1 MALAKRKKRIRPKYK
16 TVETKIKDLQLIE
29 TRRKQIAEGA
39 IKVFVAKGYHKATV
53 REIVEASGLT
63 MGSMYNY
70 VRTKED
76 IMYLVYD
83 YVTRALRDDLM
94 IAISSV
100 DDPKKQLK
108 AALKHNLEAVN
119 RHSDVIM
126 FLYQASGSL
135 DRESLHDVLAR
146 ETEYIEIF
154 EDLVRKSL
162 AGRQASE
169 FKIKLAADILS
180 YLGVIVTLR
189 RWSLKRRYKSMDEVL
204 DGIFD
209 FMLHGLEFLID
220 DNSRQQ
226 EVPAGEK

>member
-1 MALAKRKKRIRPKYK
+1 MARIKQKKSLKPRHKM
-16 TVETKIKDLQLIE
+16 VETRIKDLQLIE
-29 TRRKQIAEGA
+29 QRRRQIAEGA
-39 IKVFVAKGYHKATV
+39 IKLFVAKGYHKATV

-76 IMYLVYD
+76 IIFLVYD

-100 DDPKKQLK
+100 DDPKNQLK

-162 AGRQASE
+162 AGRQVSE
-169 FKIKLAADILS
+169 FKLKLAADILS

-189 RWSLKRRYKSMDEVL
+189 RWSLKRRFESMDEVL
-204 DGIFD
+204 DGILD
-209 FMLHGLEFLID
+209 FMLRGLEFLTD
-220 DNSRQQ
+220 EGVQRPSLTAR
-226 EVPAGEK
+226 EE

>member
-1 MALAKRKKRIRPKYK
+1 MARIKQKKTVRPKHK
-16 TVETKIKDLQLIE
+16 TVETRIKDLQLIE
-29 TRRKQIAEGA
+29 MRRKQIAEGA
-39 IKVFVAKGYHKATV
+39 IKVFVAKGYHRATV

-76 IMYLVYD
+76 IMYLVYE
-83 YVTRALRDDLM
+83 YVTSALRDDLM

-100 DDPKKQLK
+100 DNPRNQLK

-135 DRESLHDVLAR
+135 DKESLHDVLAR

-189 RWSLKRRYKSMDEVL
+189 RWSLKRRFKSNDEVL
-204 DGIFD
+204 NGILD
-209 FMLHGLEFLID
+209 FILHGLEFLSD
-220 DNSRQQ
+220 EEGRAPS
-226 EVPAGEK
+226 VPAREK

>member
-1 MALAKRKKRIRPKYK
+1 MSLKKKKKIVRSKLK
-16 TVETKIKDLQLIE
+16 TVETRIKDLQLIE

-39 IKVFVAKGYHKATV
+39 IRVFVAKGYHKATV

-76 IMYLVYD
+76 IMYLVYE

-94 IAISSV
+94 LAITSV
-100 DDPKKQLK
+100 DDPRKQLK
-108 AALKHNLEAVN
+108 AALKHNLDAVN

-135 DRESLHDVLAR
+135 DAEGLHDVLSR

-162 AGRQASE
+162 AGRPASE
-169 FKIKLAADILS
+169 FKVKLAADILS

-189 RWSLKRRYKSMDEVL
+189 RWSLRRRFESTDEVL
-204 DGIFD
+204 DGILD
-209 FMLHGLEFLID
+209 FMLHGLEFLTD
-220 DNSRQQ
+220 EGVRRPS
-226 EVPAGEK
+226 VPSGGK

>member
-1 MALAKRKKRIRPKYK
+1 MARSKQKRAVRPKYK
-16 TVETKIKDLQLIE
+16 TVETRIKDLQLIE

-76 IMYLVYD
+76 IIYLVYE
-83 YVTRALRDDLM
+83 YVTRALRDSLM

-100 DDPKKQLK
+100 DDPKNQLE
-108 AALKHNLEAVN
+108 AALKHNLEALN
-119 RHSDVIM
+119 QHSDVIM
-126 FLYQASGSL
+126 FLYQSSGYL
-135 DRESLHDVLAR
+135 DRESIHDVLDR
-146 ETEYIEIF
+146 ETRYIEMF

-162 AGRQASE
+162 AGRHVSE
-169 FKIKLAADILS
+169 FKLKLAADILS

-189 RWSLKRRYKSMDEVL
+189 RWSLKRRFDSMDEVM

-209 FMLHGLEFLID
+209 FAMHGLEFLTD
-220 DNSRQQ
+220 DGVHRSGDAAR
-226 EVPAGEK
+226 EE

>member
-1 MALAKRKKRIRPKYK
+1 MARTKQKTPIKSKHK
-16 TVETKIKDLQLIE
+16 TVESRIKDLQLIE
-29 TRRKQIAEGA
+29 LRRKQIAEGA

-76 IMYLVYD
+76 IMYLVYE

-100 DDPKKQLK
+100 NNQGNQLE

-162 AGRQASE
+162 AGRQVSE

-189 RWSLKRRYKSMDEVL
+189 RWSLERRFKSKDEVL
-204 DGIFD
+204 DGILD
-209 FMLHGLEFLID
+209 FMLHGLEFLTD
-220 DNSRQQ
+220 EEVRRPG
-226 EVPAGEK
+226 VPAGEK

>member
-1 MALAKRKKRIRPKYK
+1 MTRIKHKELAKPKYK
-16 TVETKIKDLQLIE
+16 TVETRIKDLRLIE
-29 TRRKQIAEGA
+29 MRRRQIAEGA

-53 REIVEASGLT
+53 REIVEASGMT

-76 IMYLVYD
+76 IMYLVYE

-94 IAISSV
+94 IAIAGV
-100 DDPKKQLK
+100 DNPRNQLK
-108 AALKHNLEAVN
+108 AALKHNLEALN

-154 EDLVRKSL
+154 EDLVRKNLS
-162 AGRQASE
+162 GRQVSE
-169 FKIKLAADILS
+169 FKVKLAADILS

-189 RWSLKRRYKSMDEVL
+189 RWSLKRRFKSTDEVL
-204 DGIFD
+204 DGILD
-209 FMLHGLEFLID
+209 FMLHGLAFLTD
-220 DNSRQQ
+220 DGAHLPGA
-226 EVPAGEK
+226 EEK